1 MGNGPAEYLGI
12 PIVRSP
18 TPKSYSS
25 NALHN
30 TGDSY
35 NGISNVYYEA
45 STPVSWN
52 LNDQLWQITSAGN
65 GYYKLINK
73 KWGMLLHNTGGP
85 RIWGF
90 RELIT

>member
-1 MGNGPAEYLGI
+1 M
-12 PIVRSP
+12 
-18 TPKSYSS
+18 
-25 NALHN
+25 
-30 TGDSY
+30 
-35 NGISNVYYEA
+35 
-45 STPVSWN
+45 SWN